1 MLKRIRFLVLLLAGL
16 AMLGSL
22 GIALV
27 GLNDDIEPSDLAVVL
42 GSQVLPNGQP
52 SARLQARL
60 DQAVAL
66 YRQGICA
73 RILVSGGTGKEGF
86 SEAQVMARYLTDQ
99 GKIPRQTILL
109 DEHGDTTEAT
119 ALNTAQIMRGH
130 KLESALIVTQ
140 YYHVPRTR
148 LAFKKAGVPVV
159 RGAHAHFFSLRDFY
173 AIPRELI
180 ALPVYGLRHFPREA
194 PPASTSAAEPR
205 GA

>member
-1 MLKRIRFLVLLLAGL
+1 MLKRACHLVLLLAGL
-16 AMLGSL
+16 AALGSL
-22 GIALV
+22 GIALA

-42 GSQVLPNGQP
+42 GSQVLPDGQP

-60 DQAVAL
+60 DEAVVL
-66 YRQGICA
+66 YRQGVCG

-86 SEAQVMARYLTDQ
+86 SEAQVMARYLVDQ
-99 GKIPRQTILL
+99 GKIPGQAIML

-119 ALNTAQIMRGH
+119 ALNTAQIMRDH
-130 KLESALIVTQ
+130 KLKIALIVTQ

-148 LAFKKAGVPVV
+148 LAFKKAGIPIVH
-159 RGAHAHFFSLRDFY
+159 GAHARFFSLRDFY

-180 ALPVYGLRHFPREA
+180 ALPVYGLRQFPKK
-194 PPASTSAAEPR
+194 ASHGSGANLR